1 MIEGTRIKLI
11 PIDVEMIDSLLIS
24 DQDFYQKYG
33 LINDGGEFLNPS
45 PDYLHKIRARLIE
58 HPEEYPLAVDQLIV
72 LKDTSTVI
80 GTIYYKYLP
89 KDGVSEIGYG
99 MSPQYEGNGYMS
111 EAIYLMLIFGK
122 HNGINMVV
130 ADTMIDNVKSIN
142 TLRRSGF
149 VLDKVE
155 SDKMMFRKYI

>member
-1 MIEGTRIKLI
+1 MIEGTRVKLI
-11 PIDVEMIDSLLIS
+11 PIDVKMIDSLLVS
-24 DQDFYQKYG
+24 DESFYQTYG

-45 PDYLHKIRARLIE
+45 PDYLHKIRARQVE

-72 LKDTSTVI
+72 LKDTNTVI

-122 HNGINMVV
+122 QNGITKVM
-130 ADTMIDNVKSIN
+130 ADTTIDNIKSQK
-142 TLRRSGF
+142 TLRNNGF
-149 VLDKVE
+149 VLDRIDNNLMYFSRV
-155 SDKMMFRKYI
+155 I